1 MDLRGASADSL
12 AELTAEL
19 DAALRAGAHAERVGD
34 ELFTVAALLRAEPAL
49 RRVATDASLPAEAKQ
64 GLVRHVFEGK
74 VDDVTLSLVT
84 SAVGRRWTSS
94 RDLPDALERLSE
106 IAIAKS
112 VGKDAD
118 RLADELFALSGMVT
132 ANPDLRDA
140 LSDPARSEKDK
151 AKLLDDLLGGKALPA
166 TVTLAKHALAG
177 TYRTVTSALETY
189 RRVAAEVQGEYVATV
204 HVVEPLT
211 DDERVR
217 LTKALTQ
224 QYGREI
230 HVNEVVD
237 PHVLGGVRIEIG
249 DDVIDG
255 TVSSRL
261 DDARRKLV
269 G

>member
-12 AELTAEL
+12 AELAAEL
-19 DAALRAGAHAERVGD
+19 DGALRAGSHAEHVGD
-34 ELFTVAALLRAEPAL
+34 ELFTVSSLLRAEPAL

-64 GLVRHVFEGK
+64 GLVQQVLGAK
-74 VDDVTLSLVT
+74 VDDVTLALVT

-106 IAIAKS
+106 ISTVKS
-112 VGKDAD
+112 VGKDSD
-118 RLADELFALSGMVT
+118 RLADELFSLSRTVT

-140 LSDPARSEKDK
+140 LSNPARSAEDK
-151 AKLLDDLLGGKALPA
+151 AALLDSLLGGKMLPA
-166 TVTLAKHALAG
+166 TISLAKHALAG
-177 TYRTVTSALETY
+177 TYRTITSALENY
-189 RRVAAEVQGEYVATV
+189 RRVTADVQGEYVATV
-204 HVVEPLT
+204 RVVEPLG
-211 DDERVR
+211 DDERER
-217 LTKALTQ
+217 LTKALTR

-230 HVNEVVD
+230 HVNEIVD
-237 PHVLGGVRIEIG
+237 PQLIGGVRIEIG

-269 G
+269 S